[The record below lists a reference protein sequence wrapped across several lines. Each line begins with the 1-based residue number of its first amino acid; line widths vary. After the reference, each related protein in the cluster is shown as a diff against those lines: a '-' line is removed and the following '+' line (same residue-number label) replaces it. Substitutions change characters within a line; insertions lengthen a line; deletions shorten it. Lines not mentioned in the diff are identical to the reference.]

1 MFRRSIQV
9 ISENMRR
16 FSWHWRCHAAAGEEP
31 SEEAVA
37 CRKAYDRLRACVP
50 KTSSDFEERRSEYH
64 AALSKARAAEIRQ
77 ADVIFSTCVPARR
90 NALLEALLQKNAPEI
105 RQVVISSC

>member
-1 MFRRSIQV
+1 MLTVATSKI
-9 ISENMRR
+9 
-16 FSWHWRCHAAAGEEP
+16 
-31 SEEAVA
+31 AVDSPVNI
-37 CRKAYDRLRACVP
+37 K
-50 KTSSDFEERRSEYH
+50 
-64 AALSKARAAEIRQ
+64 